1 MIEPLC
7 TSITTPLTLRL
18 LWRLSGIVWEALCI
32 RLAQHLHS
40 QNNVYYYCF
49 IFQIFIWIGKDA
61 NEVEKSESLKSG
73 KLDPV
78 GNYDSNSEQ
87 VLPSSW
93 LLFSPHPPKPHIK
106 TKKNL
111 SFHLQNWRVM
121 EFFLNEEFQKRNKK
135 NIFCYL
141 I

>member
-32 RLAQHLHS
+32 WLAQHLHS